1 MENKKYWYPSMEFPE
16 IIFSLKSWGLEVT
29 SQQLAKPNPDFVMK
43 VYTSCV
49 QQVTGVAR
57 EDLDELLEAA
67 IASLDEATPD
77 IYTNS
82 LSLNFLVYHITRFA
96 NVAKVH
102 DFSAKDLCFP
112 ERERTRSILS
122 AFINFIRFSEQCI
135 PFVMSLREKSA
146 SLNDERA
153 QAEKELAEI
162 QRKVS
167 EIKARRAQDEPKS
180 EELRRENAAI
190 TAHLI
195 ATKESQVVLL
205 KDIESLKA
213 EKSSLL
219 QRKEGLNS
227 DTALASDTLSRTRSR
242 IVQSPE
248 RIKRTITTMGAT
260 ANEDKKT
267 LGAQETKTRDLQA
280 KISAL
285 LNIEKDIRACVEQ
298 LQTIEKE
305 VRALEISQ
313 KELGD
318 TKDHLD
324 EKKIERTELEMRR
337 ERVRKQLSNA
347 HEKLERAQRH
357 VEDKRLASQQTIERL
372 QQEYEEMSLERRDN
386 DKQVEELRREADETD
401 RKASVLVCSSELP
414 NPQPRHPW
422 FECYL
427 QMADHLRRS
436 EAEINELLAEYWG
449 LRHETGIVIL
459 VVRRDSL
466 DNTTAS
472 RLGEVWRVPH
482 IGDETD
488 DAWIE
493 RAARGIK
500 IERTH
505 SLRHSSLSQATI

>member
-16 IIFSLKSWGLEVT
+16 IISSLKSWGLEVT
-29 SQQLAKPNPDFVMK
+29 SQQLAKPNPDFVMT

-67 IASLDEATPD
+67 IASLDETIPD
-77 IYTNS
+77 IYSSS
-82 LSLNFLVYHITRFA
+82 LSLNLIIYHITRFA

-153 QAEKELAEI
+153 QAEKDLADI
-162 QRKVS
+162 QRKVL

-190 TAHLI
+190 TAHLV
-195 ATKESQVVLL
+195 ATKENQVILL

-219 QRKEGLNS
+219 QRK
-227 DTALASDTLSRTRSR
+227 
-242 IVQSPE
+242 SPE

-260 ANEDKKT
+260 ASEDKRA
-267 LGAQETKTRDLQA
+267 LAAQETKMRDLQA
-280 KISAL
+280 KVSAL
-285 LNIEKDIRACVEQ
+285 LNIEKDIRTCVEQ
-298 LQTIEKE
+298 LQIIEKE
-305 VRALEISQ
+305 VRALETSR

-337 ERVRKQLSNA
+337 ERVCKQLSNA
-347 HEKLERAQRH
+347 YEKLERAQRH
-357 VEDKRLASQQTIERL
+357 VEEKRLASQQTIEHL
-372 QQEYEEMSLERRDN
+372 QQEYEAMSLERRDN
-386 DKQVEELRREADETD
+386 DKQVEELRREADEIDGKMT
-401 RKASVLVCSSELP
+401 
-414 NPQPRHPW
+414 
-422 FECYL
+422 
-427 QMADHLRRS
+427 DHLRRS
-436 EAEINELLAEYWG
+436 EAEINELLVEYWG
-449 LRHETGIVIL
+449 LRHETEVYMETL
-459 VVRRDSL
+459 A
-466 DNTTAS
+466 NK
-472 RLGEVWRVPH
+472 LGMHVSAV
-482 IGDETD
+482 
-488 DAWIE
+488 
-493 RAARGIK
+493 
-500 IERTH
+500 
-505 SLRHSSLSQATI
+505 